1 MTNRS
6 FLSLIAAAATFA
18 ASFQVETAQAAGTGS
33 NTAVAYTNVASV
45 NSTAPVEIIP
55 VRIDT
60 QFNVEERAKIL
71 EALRHWNHAL
81 NGQIRF
87 DVSATPYN
95 VSGPVASAPTTKNAW
110 IIARVSGTGAMPAGV
125 LQNRGPQLGMTLAQ
139 TQQLLGEGGM
149 VLVFADKIGNRDL
162 GGIMLHELGH
172 VLGLGHD
179 NAGRLMAPTY
189 SASAQQCI
197 DRGAVQAVAQIK
209 GLAFENLNWC
219 ADTATIAAAARNQG
233 QVASR

>member
-1 MTNRS
+1 MINRPL
-6 FLSLIAAAATFA
+6 LSLIAAAFGAFL
-18 ASFQVETAQAAGTGS
+18 QVETAQAAGTGS
-33 NTAVAYTNVASV
+33 NTAVAYTNVAAV
-45 NSTAPVEIIP
+45 NPTVQAEIIP
-55 VRIDT
+55 VRIDS

-87 DVSATPYN
+87 DVSSVPYTA
-95 VSGPVASAPTTKNAW
+95 SGAFSAAPQNKNAW
-110 IIARVSGTGAMPAGV
+110 IVARVSGTGAMPAGATPS
-125 LQNRGPQLGMTLAQ
+125 RGPQLGMTLAQ
-139 TQQLLGEGGM
+139 TQQLLGNGGM
-149 VLVFADKIGNRDL
+149 VLVFADKLGQRDL

-189 SASAQQCI
+189 STANQQCI

-219 ADTATIAAAARNQG
+219 ADTATIAAAARNQA
-233 QVASR
+233 QIASR